1 MTKGNPPASE
11 DLPEPLPD
19 SLLGLCTFCL
29 DSLAADGAAIVVVV
43 GTVPQRVM
51 ASAGNVGAQLPSIEF
66 ELGEGPSFDCV
77 KMGSIIEVTD
87 LANPRH
93 TKWPLF
99 TERALASGVSSLTA
113 IPLAK
118 GMNQLGALEIF
129 GTEPRSM
136 TRQNIIDGI
145 KIAQRISSILLEL
158 PAEAIISTQ
167 ARNWMAP
174 DQDRIRIHQASGMVA
189 YMLDST
195 IEEALDRMRAHSFSH
210 NLSLIEVANLI
221 VSRDLVL
228 EP

>member
-1 MTKGNPPASE
+1 MTNGNPPPSE
-11 DLPEPLPD
+11 GLPKPLPD
-19 SLLGLCTFCL
+19 SLLGLCSYCL

-43 GTVPQRVM
+43 GSVPQRVV
-51 ASAGNVGAQLPSIEF
+51 ASAGDVGVQLPSIEF
-66 ELGEGPSFDCV
+66 ELGEGPSFDCA
-77 KMGSIIEVTD
+77 KMGSPIEVTD
-87 LANPRH
+87 LASPKH

-99 TERALASGVSSLTA
+99 TERALASGVSSLVA
-113 IPLAK
+113 IPLER
-118 GMNQLGALEIF
+118 GMNHLGSLEIF
-129 GTEPRSM
+129 GAEPRCM
-136 TRQNIIDGI
+136 TTKNFSDGFQ
-145 KIAQRISSILLEL
+145 IAQRISSILLEL